1 MPRRSRCSFYGKPW
15 RQYLV
20 SSQCGLSTP
29 DCEPMAKTVASAVKP
44 GGQAMR
50 SVNRA
55 FLLVHPCRVLCLCFG
70 RLRGAVRR
78 LHIYRDNGGVL
89 HGWPRCAGR
98 VDFINRPARVSRSD
112 QLAPD
117 HFLMRGPTP
126 WRGLLLEPGE
136 NGTPARKRSRMWPQR
151 PAFPQVACPILSFIG
166 SMFLFFFS
174 QQNVRRT

>member
-1 MPRRSRCSFYGKPW
+1 MPRCSRCSFYGKPW

-70 RLRGAVRR
+70 RLQGPVRR

-117 HFLMRGPTP
+117 HFLMGGPKQ
-126 WRGLLLEPGE
+126 RSGLLLEPGE
-136 NGTPARKRSRMWPQR
+136 NSTFARRRALHVAAAVSFFPA
-151 PAFPQVACPILSFIG
+151 ACPVLVIQWIHVS
-166 SMFLFFFS
+166 FFFS